1 MIVVLERG
9 ASPEQVEEVA
19 SKLRARGLQ
28 VRALR
33 AGGKP
38 VLHVTA
44 GVGRK
49 AHKVL
54 RDDPVEGLVAMDGPR
69 IRREGHRLF
78 PFHVLNWSAW
88 WILVLGAIVLLAGQF
103 PTGVGRLIDL
113 RNPPSEAHVPWFARA
128 PMAFLSLFPHSLA
141 WLAWT
146 VMLGVLVL
154 FLALPRLDRAREGK
168 PGSRAPVLGAVAVFV
183 AVLAW
188 LAFKELP

>member
-19 SKLRARGLQ
+19 SKLRARGLE

-44 GVGRK
+44 GPGRR
-49 AHKVL
+49 ARKVL

-78 PFHVLNWSAW
+78 PYHVLHWSAW
-88 WILVLGAIVLLAGQF
+88 WMVVLGAIVVLAGQL
-103 PTGVGRLIDL
+103 PTGVGRPIDL
-113 RNPPSEAHVPWFARA
+113 QNPPSETHVQWFARA

-146 VMLGVLVL
+146 LMLGVGLL
-154 FLALPRLDRAREGK
+154 FLALPRLDRSRDGSLA
-168 PGSRAPVLGAVAVFV
+168 SRAPVLGAVALF
-183 AVLAW
+183 VLA
-188 LAFKELP
+188 LVGFALKELP